1 MIASDEIV
9 EVTKTVPTKTVPTK
23 TGPTKTVPTKVLQLQ
38 ILLITITLLIT
49 VGICCYLI
57 KYSSK
62 QKHLL

>member
-9 EVTKTVPTKTVPTK
+9 EVTKTV
-23 TGPTKTVPTKVLQLQ
+23 PTKTVPTKVLQLQ

-57 KYSSK
+57 KY
-62 QKHLL
+62 